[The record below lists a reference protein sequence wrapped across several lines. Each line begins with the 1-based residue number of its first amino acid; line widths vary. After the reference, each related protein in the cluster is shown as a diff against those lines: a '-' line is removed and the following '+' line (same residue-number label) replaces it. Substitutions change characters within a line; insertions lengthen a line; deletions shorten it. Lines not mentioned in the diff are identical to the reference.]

1 MMDMVQTAAVATA
14 NAVLPG
20 SGVIVNSAFELGKVC
35 SEIAQLLTGMQ
46 ETASSI
52 KTQCANIEK
61 DVAYFRWVL
70 EVLGRVQ
77 HKHKLTTELQKLI
90 TRFETEVKEY
100 DRVMEKFLEQNILK
114 QLVFHN
120 DLDAASASVKETAG
134 QLV

>member
-20 SGVIVNSAFELGKVC
+20 SGIIVNSTFELGKAC
-35 SEIAQLLTGMQ
+35 SEIAELLTGMQ

-77 HKHKLTTELQKLI
+77 HISSRHVTPSHLAHAKAHAPSFVALLT
-90 TRFETEVKEY
+90 
-100 DRVMEKFLEQNILK
+100 
-114 QLVFHN
+114 
-120 DLDAASASVKETAG
+120 SVLRSYVTSHSRNTP
-134 QLV
+134 LFP

>member
-35 SEIAQLLTGMQ
+35 SEIA
-46 ETASSI
+46 
-52 KTQCANIEK
+52 
-61 DVAYFRWVL
+61 DWVL

-77 HKHKLTTELQKLI
+77 HKNKLTTELQKLI

-100 DRVMEKFLEQNILK
+100 DRVMKKFLEQNILK

-134 QLV
+134 QLVQCVTTECAINGSV